1 MPPEKEE
8 SALCCLLH
16 QWQQRRKKSP
26 TLCYLLQK
34 LKQELSQN
42 YYKKPKPPIL
52 YRNGASSPSSFHR
65 EGDETPRY
73 TREAPEL

>member
-8 SALCCLLH
+8 SVLCCLLD
-16 QWQQRRKKSP
+16 QWQQRRKKNP

-34 LKQELSQN
+34 LKREISQN
-42 YYKKPKPPIL
+42 YKKPKPPIL